1 MVWFIVTCIRP
12 LPVKQELQLL
22 QILKAK
28 KLLCE
33 GRDFPVIASA
43 LHIALIVCIKPIW
56 PIPHLITTQQFP
68 ILMTYFPFYLDFPK
82 SHFNSEISSMW
93 YSLTLWNCLNIFVV
107 ALGLVLANETTHT
120 HTHTHT
126 LEFNIDD
133 KIDPI
138 TLWSSGMIGCFT
150 RHTEAKLTH
159 IHIMQGQIRN
169 SRKAKRCKQ
178 LQLSPPIL
186 RKLLRSLVEQSV
198 VYPCQSLMSSCAH
211 ILQYRECM
219 WFPWQFIFHLWLS
232 NMFGPSLYL
241 LEFYPVCFCFVFED
255 VEEKISL

>member
-1 MVWFIVTCIRP
+1 MELGKLSFKFLKSPIKSRIVSHIVVWFIITCIRP

-56 PIPHLITTQQFP
+56 PIPHVITTQQFP
-68 ILMTYFPFYLDFPK
+68 MLMTYFPFYLDFPK

-107 ALGLVLANETTHT
+107 ALGLVLANGDHT

-126 LEFNIDD
+126 RLNLISQDRSNHSLE
-133 KIDPI
+133 
-138 TLWSSGMIGCFT
+138 
-150 RHTEAKLTH
+150 
-159 IHIMQGQIRN
+159 IRN
-169 SRKAKRCKQ
+169 DRLFYQ
-178 LQLSPPIL
+178 TH
-186 RKLLRSLVEQSV
+186 RSQTN
-198 VYPCQSLMSSCAH
+198 P
-211 ILQYRECM
+211 
-219 WFPWQFIFHLWLS
+219 
-232 NMFGPSLYL
+232 
-241 LEFYPVCFCFVFED
+241 
-255 VEEKISL
+255 